1 MSEQQPDDQGSGL
14 TPPPEP
20 PGAPTAWMPPP
31 PTMPPPA
38 TSVWHRIAAYVVL
51 VAVVAAAA
59 GIGVGYSIA
68 RAVNPQQAAQA
79 SPITLVPGSSASPAT
94 NGNGN
99 NNNSN
104 GSTSVASKVEPAI
117 VRIHTTVGSSA
128 AAGTGMIIS
137 SNGEIL
143 TNNHVVSSST
153 SISVQV
159 QGRSQTYTAH
169 VVGVAV
175 SQDVAV
181 IQIDQNVS
189 GLPTV
194 KFADSSGVQVGDPV
208 VAIGNALDNG
218 TQANSGQV
226 TAVDQTITASEGG
239 GSSETLS
246 GMIESDAIIYEGD
259 SGGALVN
266 SSGQVIG
273 MITAGQAQ
281 GFRSSA
287 SSVGYAIQS
296 NTAVGIAD
304 RIRNHEQASDL
315 TYGQVGYLGVQVQ
328 TLDAAAAQQLN
339 LNVTSGA
346 LVVQVQPGSPAA
358 SGGLTRNSVI
368 TSLGGT
374 TITSADDLGTAIR
387 SHQPGDRVSFTWV
400 NSGGTHT
407 ATVALGGVNP

>member
-1 MSEQQPDDQGSGL
+1 M
-14 TPPPEP
+14 
-20 PGAPTAWMPPP
+20 
-31 PTMPPPA
+31 
-38 TSVWHRIAAYVVL
+38 
-51 VAVVAAAA
+51 
-59 GIGVGYSIA
+59 
-68 RAVNPQQAAQA
+68 
-79 SPITLVPGSSASPAT
+79 
-94 NGNGN
+94 
-99 NNNSN
+99 
-104 GSTSVASKVEPAI
+104 VEPAI
-117 VRIHTTVGSSA
+117 VRIHTTIGSSA
-128 AAGTGMIIS
+128 AAGSGMIVS

-143 TNNHVVSSST
+143 TNNHVVSSSS
-153 SISVQV
+153 SITVQV

-194 KFADSSGVQVGDPV
+194 KFADSSHVQVGDAV

-218 TQANSGQV
+218 VQANEGNV
-226 TAVDQTITASEGG
+226 TALDQTITASEGG
-239 GSSETLS
+239 GVSETLA

-266 SSGQVIG
+266 SSGQVVG

-281 GFRSSA
+281 GFRSAQSN
-287 SSVGYAIQS
+287 VGYAIQS
-296 NTAVGIAD
+296 NTAVGLAN

-315 TYGQVGYLGVQVQ
+315 TYGQVGFLGVSVQ
-328 TLDAAAAQQLN
+328 SLDAAAAQQLG
-339 LNVTSGA
+339 LDVTSGA
-346 LVVQVQPGSPAA
+346 LIVQVQAGSPAA

-374 TITSADDLGTAIR
+374 TINSADDLGTAIR
-387 SHQPGDRVSFTWV
+387 SHRPGDHVSVTWV
-400 NSGGTHT
+400 NSNGTHN